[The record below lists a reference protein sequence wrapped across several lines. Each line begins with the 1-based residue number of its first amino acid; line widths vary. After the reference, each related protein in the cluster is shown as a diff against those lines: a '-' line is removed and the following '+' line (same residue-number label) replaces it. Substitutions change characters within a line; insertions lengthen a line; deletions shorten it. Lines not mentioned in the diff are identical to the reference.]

1 MLVAGCTAAGPQPSP
16 EGRAASTSCGPL
28 DHRDVRGTP
37 PRWLGGKA
45 LDRWSND
52 EHVCA
57 AIWLRTAGG
66 FVPQGVVVEGRDAW
80 VSGFDGTAPVGSR
93 LCAVERY
100 DVRTGE
106 RLARV
111 APVAGHVGLREP
123 VLCRHGGGLVAD
135 EHGLWLVETE
145 RLWLLDPATLEVE
158 RAWAL
163 LAPLRGSF
171 AVHDDEGRLGIGRW
185 HPRLKGR
192 VRWFDVD
199 ELVGSRKL
207 DLTEDLTEDLAD
219 GHSVA
224 PRATQGAAFD
234 RQPWFAKSVTRC
246 GVLVGPFGRRGF
258 VPGAEGMDLDG
269 DILWVVSESGTRH
282 YQEQGGRP
290 VVPQLLKIDV
300 RGVRAWDR
308 PECRV

>member
-1 MLVAGCTAAGPQPSP
+1 MLLVAGCTAAGPQPPP
-16 EGRAASTSCGPL
+16 EDRAASTSCGPL
-28 DHRDVRGTP
+28 DYRDVRGTP
-37 PRWLGGKA
+37 PRWLEKLA
-45 LDRWSND
+45 LDRWPND

-57 AIWLRTAGG
+57 GVWLRTGNG
-66 FVPQGVVVEGRDAW
+66 FVPQGLVVEGRTAW
-80 VSGFDGTAPVGSR
+80 VSGLAASARVSR
-93 LCAVERY
+93 RYCAVERY
-100 DVRTGE
+100 DVRTGDQE
-106 RLARV
+106 ARLA
-111 APVAGHVGLREP
+111 PVTGQVGQRP
-123 VLCRHGGGLVAD
+123 SVSCRHGGGLVAD

-145 RLWLLDPATLEVE
+145 RLWLLDPDTLDVE

-163 LAPLRGSF
+163 LPPLRGSF

-185 HPRLKGR
+185 HPWRKAQ
-192 VRWFDVD
+192 VDWFDVD
-199 ELVGSRKL
+199 ELVGSGTL
-207 DLTEDLTEDLAD
+207 DLSEDLAD
-219 GHSVA
+219 RHSVA

-269 DILWVVSESGTRH
+269 DTLWVVSESGTPH

-290 VVPQLLKIDV
+290 VVPQLLKIEV

-308 PECRV
+308 PQCRV

>member
-1 MLVAGCTAAGPQPSP
+1 MLALLVTGCTANPAPPP
-16 EGRAASTSCGPL
+16 EVRTGSASCGPIEA
-28 DHRDVRGTP
+28 REVRGER
-37 PRWLGGKA
+37 PRFLRGEDLA
-45 LDRWSND
+45 RWPND
-52 EHVCA
+52 HAVCA
-57 AIWLRTAGG
+57 GVWLRTGTG
-66 FVPQGVVVEGRDAW
+66 FVPQGLVVEDGTAW
-80 VSGFDGTAPVGSR
+80 VSGLAASAPVGSR
-93 LCAVERY
+93 YCAVERY

-106 RLARV
+106 QEARLS
-111 APVAGHVGLREP
+111 PVTGQVGERPP

-145 RLWLLDPATLEVE
+145 RLWLLDRGTLEVE

-163 LAPLRGSF
+163 VPPLRGSF

-185 HPRLKGR
+185 HPRRKAQ
-192 VRWFDVD
+192 VDWFDVD
-199 ELVGSRKL
+199 ALMGSGSL
-207 DLTEDLTEDLAD
+207 DLTEDLAD

-234 RQPWFAKSVTRC
+234 RRPWFAKSVTRC

-269 DILWVVSESGTRH
+269 DTLWVVSESGTRH

-290 VVPQLLKIDV
+290 VVPQLLRIDV